1 MLRRES
7 SERSASNK
15 RSNANPARNPHP
27 TNTQTRIQRS
37 DSRLK
42 KEDVFRGAGFPL
54 AGSRNRQKIS
64 DVAGMAGFEPTISES
79 KSGVLP
85 LHYIPISGQK
95 SSGIG
100 ITPNPRFRGVGKGV
114 RTLDTRNH
122 NPVLSRLSYTH
133 HRSEMVRQEG
143 FEPPAYCL
151 EGSCSI
157 QLSYWRE
164 LNGAGD
170 GNRTRIPSLEGWCP
184 SHCATP
190 ACALRKNRQLCY
202 NSISVPFCQRFFR
215 IFLRFF
221 MLSE

>member
-1 MLRRES
+1 MKSYPLS
-7 SERSASNK
+7 KTSDVPNK
-15 RSNANPARNPHP
+15 YSDANPSKGSRS

-42 KEDVFRGAGFPL
+42 KELVFGNGCFLL
-54 AGSRNRQKIS
+54 AGSRSWKNIS

-157 QLSYWRE
+157 LLSYWRAYNIW
-164 LNGAGD
+164 L
-170 GNRTRIPSLEGWCP
+170 
-184 SHCATP
+184 P
-190 ACALRKNRQLCY
+190 AQKVW
-202 NSISVPFCQRFFR
+202 SG
-215 IFLRFF
+215 
-221 MLSE
+221 

>member
-1 MLRRES
+1 MKSYPLS
-7 SERSASNK
+7 KTSDAPNK
-15 RSNANPARNPHP
+15 YSDANPVKDSHSV
-27 TNTQTRIQRS
+27 NTQTRIQRS

-42 KEDVFRGAGFPL
+42 KELVFGNGCFLL
-54 AGSRNRQKIS
+54 AGSRSWKNIS

-157 QLSYWRE
+157 LLSYWRAYNIW
-164 LNGAGD
+164 L
-170 GNRTRIPSLEGWCP
+170 
-184 SHCATP
+184 P
-190 ACALRKNRQLCY
+190 AQKVW
-202 NSISVPFCQRFFR
+202 SG
-215 IFLRFF
+215 
-221 MLSE
+221 

>member
-1 MLRRES
+1 MDYAARHPKIVPPKLS
-7 SERSASNK
+7 D
-15 RSNANPARNPHP
+15 ANPA
-27 TNTQTRIQRS
+27 QRFAAEEGRCFQRR
-37 DSRLK
+37 RLSACGK
-42 KEDVFRGAGFPL
+42 PKPAET
-54 AGSRNRQKIS
+54 S

-157 QLSYWRE
+157 QLSYWRACNIW
-164 LNGAGD
+164 L
-170 GNRTRIPSLEGWCP
+170 
-184 SHCATP
+184 P
-190 ACALRKNRQLCY
+190 AQKVW
-202 NSISVPFCQRFFR
+202 SG
-215 IFLRFF
+215 
-221 MLSE
+221 

>member
-1 MLRRES
+1 MFSYGTTVKGEGFFLVL
-7 SERSASNK
+7 
-15 RSNANPARNPHP
+15 
-27 TNTQTRIQRS
+27 QR
-37 DSRLK
+37 
-42 KEDVFRGAGFPL
+42 GFPLPGINFDSPGATEKRIPQKELVFGNGCFLL
-54 AGSRNRQKIS
+54 AGSRSWKNIS

-157 QLSYWRE
+157 RLSYWRAYNIW
-164 LNGAGD
+164 L
-170 GNRTRIPSLEGWCP
+170 
-184 SHCATP
+184 P
-190 ACALRKNRQLCY
+190 AQKVW
-202 NSISVPFCQRFFR
+202 SG
-215 IFLRFF
+215 
-221 MLSE
+221 

>member
-1 MLRRES
+1 MKSYLLS
-7 SERSASNK
+7 KISD
-15 RSNANPARNPHP
+15 ANPA
-27 TNTQTRIQRS
+27 QRFAAEEGRCFQRR
-37 DSRLK
+37 RLSACGK
-42 KEDVFRGAGFPL
+42 PKPAE
-54 AGSRNRQKIS
+54 NIS

-122 NPVLSRLSYTH
+122 NPVLSQLSYTH

-157 QLSYWRE
+157 LLSYWRAYNIW
-164 LNGAGD
+164 L
-170 GNRTRIPSLEGWCP
+170 
-184 SHCATP
+184 P
-190 ACALRKNRQLCY
+190 AQKVW
-202 NSISVPFCQRFFR
+202 SG
-215 IFLRFF
+215 
-221 MLSE
+221 

>member
-1 MLRRES
+1 MIVLCTIQIS
-7 SERSASNK
+7 DAHHKYSD
-15 RSNANPARNPHP
+15 ANPSKGSRSI
-27 TNTQTRIQRS
+27 NTQTRIQRS

-42 KEDVFRGAGFPL
+42 KELVFGNGCFLL
-54 AGSRNRQKIS
+54 AGSRSWKNIS

-157 QLSYWRE
+157 QLSYWRVSVKLE
-164 LNGAGD
+164 RVTGIEPASPAWKAGALAIVLHP
-170 GNRTRIPSLEGWCP
+170 RTPSAQIV
-184 SHCATP
+184 S
-190 ACALRKNRQLCY
+190 
-202 NSISVPFCQRFFR
+202 SIILAHLPGICQ
-215 IFLRFF
+215 
-221 MLSE
+221 E

>member
-1 MLRRES
+1 MFGNGCFL
-7 SERSASNK
+7 
-15 RSNANPARNPHP
+15 
-27 TNTQTRIQRS
+27 
-37 DSRLK
+37 
-42 KEDVFRGAGFPL
+42 L
-54 AGSRNRQKIS
+54 AGSRSWKNIS

-157 QLSYWRE
+157 QLSYCRI
-164 LNGAGD
+164 LNLK
-170 GNRTRIPSLEGWCP
+170 ICFSLK
-184 SHCATP
+184 SASLLYISKLHLST
-190 ACALRKNRQLCY
+190 LFLIFY
-202 NSISVPFCQRFFR
+202 NYFPVLI
-215 IFLRFF
+215 
-221 MLSE
+221 

>member
-1 MLRRES
+1 MKSYPLS
-7 SERSASNK
+7 KTSDVPNK
-15 RSNANPARNPHP
+15 YSDANPTRDSHP
-27 TNTQTRIQRS
+27 TDTQTRIQRS

-157 QLSYWRE
+157 QLSYWRACNIW
-164 LNGAGD
+164 L
-170 GNRTRIPSLEGWCP
+170 
-184 SHCATP
+184 P
-190 ACALRKNRQLCY
+190 AQKVW
-202 NSISVPFCQRFFR
+202 SG
-215 IFLRFF
+215 
-221 MLSE
+221 

>member
-1 MLRRES
+1 MFGNGCFL
-7 SERSASNK
+7 
-15 RSNANPARNPHP
+15 
-27 TNTQTRIQRS
+27 
-37 DSRLK
+37 
-42 KEDVFRGAGFPL
+42 L
-54 AGSRNRQKIS
+54 AGSRSWKNIS

-143 FEPPAYCL
+143 FEPLLPQKFFYV
-151 EGSCSI
+151 
-157 QLSYWRE
+157 
-164 LNGAGD
+164 
-170 GNRTRIPSLEGWCP
+170 
-184 SHCATP
+184 
-190 ACALRKNRQLCY
+190 
-202 NSISVPFCQRFFR
+202 ISNTNLKFFHR
-215 IFLRFF
+215 RWKGVLIDLFNHVSR
-221 MLSE
+221 